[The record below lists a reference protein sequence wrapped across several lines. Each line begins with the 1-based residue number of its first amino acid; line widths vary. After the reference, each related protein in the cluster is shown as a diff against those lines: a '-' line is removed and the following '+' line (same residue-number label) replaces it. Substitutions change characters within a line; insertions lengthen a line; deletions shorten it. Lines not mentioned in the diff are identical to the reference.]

1 VSDHDG
7 DHQDSA
13 SDSTEATASCS
24 SSSSRQAA
32 SRGKR
37 KRSCKWSAD
46 WKRYHMTP
54 SNKGASYVCCAL
66 CQTDIS
72 IASGGI
78 HDVRRH
84 TEGKKHR
91 EYARSVASQ
100 VPIRAALQ
108 SSSAAASVDR
118 QVTVAEVY
126 FSTLIAEHN
135 LPFSA
140 SDHFSKLCK
149 VMFPDSEIAKKF
161 SSGRTKTTAI
171 VKHALAPAFS
181 MSKLSFFSFV

>member
-1 VSDHDG
+1 MERHSRAHSSVSDG
-7 DHQDSA
+7 DLQDSA
-13 SDSTEATASCS
+13 SLSDSTEATASCS
-24 SSSSRQAA
+24 SSSSRQTA

-54 SNKGASYVCCAL
+54 SASYVCCTL

-126 FSTLIAEHN
+126 F
-135 LPFSA
+135 
-140 SDHFSKLCK
+140 LCCG
-149 VMFPDSEIAKKF
+149 A
-161 SSGRTKTTAI
+161 
-171 VKHALAPAFS
+171 
-181 MSKLSFFSFV
+181 